1 MKTENLTKAAHAAEL
16 LAQDLH
22 AAYNDANAASDAF
35 ACIVLLELL
44 TQARVL
50 QTKIDQAKTAA
61 TP

>member
-1 MKTENLTKAAHAAEL
+1 MKTENLTKAAQTAEL
-16 LAQDLH
+16 LAQHLH

-50 QTKIDQAKTAA
+50 QNKLDHAKTAA
-61 TP
+61 P